1 MKKRIIV
8 GLVAVAAV
16 AGGLPYVT
24 GYVAESQAK
33 QSIADLNLQS
43 QSRYGQIE
51 IVKYERGYNATY
63 AEYKWVTNPELEQ
76 ELPIGEIV
84 ISCDGVH
91 NMLSYDYSC
100 ILKNMGLQE
109 EQIRAAFKGK
119 APITI
124 EGTIGLTG
132 DETSQ
137 VTINPLEIITEQGA
151 RITSDGGRMNSTAN
165 ASLSEISGVGTFSP
179 ITVLAASGV
188 EVRISESTFTLD
200 GSMYEKKFFMGDS
213 VFNVDDITV
222 VAPMLEAPL
231 SVKGVSMVSNSD
243 VNDGLYNGKGSLN
256 VAEFTLPASLNN
268 RTNKDVLVKNVTIGT
283 SFADTPFA
291 PIAKLTD
298 YTQKLAEQ
306 MSESGAVDPGMV
318 GMDEQFLR
326 EQVLALLKK
335 DLAINLWVNSEVND
349 GALKSH
355 VNTVLTK
362 DITEEFISELETG
375 GALAA
380 LKLLQQVDLDI
391 LVAIP
396 NSVTEL
402 SPEVAMMAAMS
413 NKFVAD
419 ASGLTAA
426 LMLKEGAI
434 TLNGEPTS
442 IEALM
447 RN

>member
-8 GLVAVAAV
+8 GLVAVAAI

-33 QSIADLNLQS
+33 QSVAELNS
-43 QSRYGQIE
+43 QSRYGKMD
-51 IVKYERGYNATY
+51 IVTYERGYSTTY
-63 AEYKWVTNPELEQ
+63 AEYKWVTNPELEKD
-76 ELPIGEIV
+76 LAIGEIV
-84 ISCDGVH
+84 LSCGGVH
-91 NMLSYDYSC
+91 KMLSFDYSC
-100 ILKNMGLQE
+100 NLKNMGLQDK
-109 EQIRAAFKGK
+109 QIRAAFKGK
-119 APITI
+119 EPVTI
-124 EGTIGLTG
+124 AGNISLTG
-132 DETSQ
+132 TTTSQ
-137 VTINPLEIITEQGA
+137 MNINPFEIITEQGA
-151 RITSDGGRMNSTAN
+151 RITSDGGSMNSTAN
-165 ASLSEISGVGTFSP
+165 ASLSDIQLIGQFSP
-179 ITVLAASGV
+179 ITVLDTAGV
-188 EVRISESTFTLD
+188 DVRISESTLTLD
-200 GSMYEKKFFMGDS
+200 GSMYEKKYFLGDS
-213 VFNVDDITV
+213 ALNVNNITV
-222 VAPMLEAPL
+222 VSPKLGDPL
-231 SVKGVSMVSNSD
+231 SVKGVSFVSNGDIKNGMYS
-243 VNDGLYNGKGSLN
+243 GKGSFN
-256 VAEFTLPASLNN
+256 VTEFTLPAALNN
-268 RTNKDVLVKNVTIGT
+268 RTNRDVSLKNVSIGT
-283 SFADTPFA
+283 SFADTPFM
-291 PIAKLTD
+291 PIAKLTE
-298 YTQKLAEQ
+298 YSKTLAEQ
-306 MSESGAVDPGMV
+306 MSESGSVDPGMV

-335 DLAINLWVNSEVND
+335 DLAINLWVHSDVND

-362 DITEEFISELETG
+362 DITEEFISELQTG

-419 ASGLTAA
+419 DSGLTAK
-426 LMLKEGAI
+426 LVLQDGAI
-434 TLNGEPTS
+434 TLNGQPTS